1 MADTVTLSLVNVQEQ
16 NAAGAI
22 EQIAKIPNVEEAR
35 LLQRRSIDME
45 SAMAIIKVT
54 GSVIGMAS
62 TAWNLILQI
71 RRSLEQ
77 KQISGAR
84 LTLPNGTRIELDS
97 VTEDQ
102 LVKIIDSSS
111 KPASGGA

>member
-1 MADTVTLSLVNVQEQ
+1 MAETVTLSLGNVQEQ

-22 EQIAKIPNVEEAR
+22 EQIAKIPDVEEAR
-35 LLQRRSIDME
+35 LLQRRSIDVE
-45 SAMAIIKVT
+45 SAMAIIKVA
-54 GSVIGMAS
+54 GSVLGLAS
-62 TAWNLILQI
+62 TAWTLILQI

-84 LTLPNGTRIELDS
+84 LTLPNGARLELDS

-102 LVKIIDSSS
+102 LVKIMESSS
-111 KPASGGA
+111 KPAGGA